1 MGGETR
7 SYAKTLR
14 LTSDQLKALKLT
26 PGANTMSFTVNRST
40 CNANMFYWQ
49 HDVPIVISDI
59 DGTITK
65 SDALG
70 HVLNMIGRDWTHRGV
85 AKLYTDIVN
94 NGYNIFYLTSRYVSD
109 TASTGTIPDTL
120 C

>member
-1 MGGETR
+1 
-7 SYAKTLR
+7 
-14 LTSDQLKALKLT
+14 
-26 PGANTMSFTVNRST
+26 MSFTVNRST
-40 CNANMFYWQ
+40 CSAYMFYWR

-70 HVLNMIGRDWTHRGV
+70 HILNRIGRDWTHEGV

-94 NGYNIFYLTSRYVSD
+94 NGYNIFYLTSRSVGMAD
-109 TASTGTIPDTL
+109 TTRAYLNGVVKEG
-120 C
+120 